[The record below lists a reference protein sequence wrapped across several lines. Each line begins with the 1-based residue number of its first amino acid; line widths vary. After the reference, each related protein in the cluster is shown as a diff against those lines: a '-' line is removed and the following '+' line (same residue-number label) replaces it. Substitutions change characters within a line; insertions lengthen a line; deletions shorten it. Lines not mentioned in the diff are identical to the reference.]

1 MFNGTVIRKNE
12 RNMFLFTFLPECV
25 HHNSPVN
32 FDMRIMLSNFID
44 KMQVY
49 VGFYSE
55 LFYSIKF
62 TRFQKFVSWSRVL
75 ALRVY
80 SCTKLNMYFK
90 LKKYDWGG
98 GRRFNDLDWL

>member
-49 VGFYSE
+49 VGFYNE

-62 TRFQKFVSWSRVL
+62 TRFQ
-75 ALRVY
+75 
-80 SCTKLNMYFK
+80 KLNMYFK